1 MSALEMD
8 ITSCLLRAERKR
20 NVWVERREHLR
31 EMQQRERARR
41 DSEAVWA
48 LAIVAAPIAA
58 VLAIAI
64 GVEILAVL
72 P

>member
-8 ITSCLLRAERKR
+8 ITSCLLRAEHKR

>member
-8 ITSCLLRAERKR
+8 NTSCVLRAERKR

-41 DSEAVWA
+41 DSEAVWT

-64 GVEILAVL
+64 GVEILAVS